1 MQKWRSG
8 DAIARYTLS
17 AQVCMPTA
25 LLISPNKHQKPDLHD
40 RVFEWK
46 QWGYIPRR
54 LVIEVQYNIDA
65 LICTTTQLLPIPE
78 N

>member
-1 MQKWRSG
+1 
-8 DAIARYTLS
+8 
-17 AQVCMPTA
+17 MPTA
-25 LLISPNKHQKPDLHD
+25 LLISPNKHQKPDRED